1 MGMATYS
8 EVFGSHP
15 GIRRFLMGFL
25 LRLHGCHQGSHI
37 GVFNVDLKPGE
48 NKVTLKGANGFENL

>member
-1 MGMATYS
+1 
-8 EVFGSHP
+8 
-15 GIRRFLMGFL
+15 MGFL